1 MDDHFESVNL
11 MVDDRPVTSAE
22 NWRLR
27 RVAGLFAATSF
38 ALAIVGTGASAQVA
52 KWAAP
57 AMPEAPPAPTAS
69 PATPDAAKDGGKD
82 ATKSSQW
89 VKLCDKITISA
100 DAAGSNTDAAKD
112 AKEGAEAPAGEE
124 KQLCSTTF
132 EAIESNTGQLLAS
145 VRLEE
150 VEGAPKRALA
160 VTVPLGVV
168 IPAGV
173 MLAVYNADQWA
184 RAVKNETV
192 ELKELKTVGLRFS
205 HCQPLGCTAEAEATE
220 EVSDL
225 LKGNAGIGVLAIWT
239 NEDQLAVPVP
249 LGGFAEALAGKPVDN
264 KEYQENRRKLVD
276 QIHQR
281 QIEIANK
288 AKAEEMKTL
297 PPPDNMTKT
306 APGSAAKK

>member
-1 MDDHFESVNL
+1 MGG
-11 MVDDRPVTSAE
+11 TSCA
-22 NWRLR
+22 R
-27 RVAGLFAATSF
+27 G
-38 ALAIVGTGASAQVA
+38 
-52 KWAAP
+52 
-57 AMPEAPPAPTAS
+57 PPAPTAS

-100 DAAGSNTDAAKD
+100 DTAGSNTDAAKD

-225 LKGNAGIGVLAIWT
+225 WEATRASACSPSGPTKTSWRSRCRSVASPNRSRA
-239 NEDQLAVPVP
+239 NP
-249 LGGFAEALAGKPVDN
+249 LTTRSIR
-264 KEYQENRRKLVD
+264 NRRKLVD

-297 PPPDNMTKT
+297 PPPDNMTKS
-306 APGSAAKK
+306 APASAAKK